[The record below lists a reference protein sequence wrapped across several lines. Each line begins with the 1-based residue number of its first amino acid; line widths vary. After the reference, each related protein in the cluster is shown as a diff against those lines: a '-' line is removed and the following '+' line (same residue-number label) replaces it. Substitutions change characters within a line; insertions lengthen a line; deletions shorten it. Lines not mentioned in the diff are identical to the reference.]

1 MEKNIKARKRG
12 FSVLSLLILLLLLL
26 YVVSLLV
33 TLGWALMTSL
43 KGKLDYIDNP
53 FGLPKK
59 WLFSNYKTA
68 AEYYASQIIDKNG
81 PRMVQIGEMLVN
93 SLLFAVGS
101 SFLGTLVT
109 CVMAYAS
116 SRFDFKCG
124 KLIYG
129 IVIVTM
135 VLPIVGSLPSEI
147 QITKA
152 LGIYDSMIGMWILKS
167 GFLGMHF
174 LIFYGMFK
182 AMPKDYSEAAY
193 VDGANNFTV
202 MVRIMF
208 PLARNTFLT
217 IMLIKFIDLW
227 NDYYMTMQFMPNI
240 KTLAFGLYEYSQS
253 YKPAISSTPMK
264 LAGCCIL
271 AVPVL
276 VLFLCFHDRIMG
288 NISMGGIKE

>member
-33 TLGWALMTSL
+33 PLGWALMTSL

-135 VLPIVGSLPSEI
+135 VLPIVGNTDHQSFGNLRLYDRNVDS
-147 QITKA
+147 QIGISRHA
-152 LGIYDSMIGMWILKS
+152 LSDFLRHVQSDAQRLFGS
-167 GFLGMHF
+167 GVCRWG
-174 LIFYGMFK
+174 K
-182 AMPKDYSEAAY
+182 
-193 VDGANNFTV
+193 
-202 MVRIMF
+202 
-208 PLARNTFLT
+208 
-217 IMLIKFIDLW
+217 
-227 NDYYMTMQFMPNI
+227 
-240 KTLAFGLYEYSQS
+240 
-253 YKPAISSTPMK
+253 
-264 LAGCCIL
+264 
-271 AVPVL
+271 
-276 VLFLCFHDRIMG
+276 
-288 NISMGGIKE
+288 